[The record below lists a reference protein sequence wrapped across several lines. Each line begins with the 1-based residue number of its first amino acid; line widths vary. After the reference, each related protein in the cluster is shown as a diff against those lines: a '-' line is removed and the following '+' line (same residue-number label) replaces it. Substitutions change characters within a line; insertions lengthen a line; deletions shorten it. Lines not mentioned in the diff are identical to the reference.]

1 VIVIA
6 VGFSPLL
13 IAPLIP
19 YRTVGVLMASILVI
33 SGVATLVILPALIG
47 LGERW
52 LFRSST
58 KEVR

>member
-1 VIVIA
+1 

-19 YRTVGVLMASILVI
+19 YRTVGVLMASILII

-52 LFRSST
+52 LFRSNA
-58 KEVR
+58 KEVE

>member
-1 VIVIA
+1 
-6 VGFSPLL
+6 
-13 IAPLIP
+13 
-19 YRTVGVLMASILVI
+19 MASILVI